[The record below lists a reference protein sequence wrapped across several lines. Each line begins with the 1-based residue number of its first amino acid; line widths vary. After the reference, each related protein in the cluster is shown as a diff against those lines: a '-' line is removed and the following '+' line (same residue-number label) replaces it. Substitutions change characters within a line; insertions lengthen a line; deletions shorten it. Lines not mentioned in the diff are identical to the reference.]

1 MTDTFYHMRA
11 TTTAVLV
18 LAIATATTTVTAAQ
32 HLPVEVQI
40 EIAVLERAGPP
51 RVFEDWVVFSYEQ
64 TRFARYVAAAFEHEG
79 YRELHVF
86 QVKKREERSDL
97 FVLPYPV
104 DPRWGTLRY
113 RLVVDGVWMSD
124 PNAVTELHDANG
136 IPIAGIA
143 LEPRSPRRLQSPVDH
158 GDGTFTF
165 LFPVDGTVYSTV
177 ETVDRRRLSI
187 RRFDQPRVT
196 LVGSFNG
203 WDPFRH
209 RLQPAEREGFYQI
222 RVPAGSGIQ
231 YYYFLVDGERV
242 LDPINQ
248 NRARD
253 LQTDTLVS
261 VANGSR

>member
-1 MTDTFYHMRA
+1 MTDILYHMRA

-18 LAIATATTTVTAAQ
+18 VAMATAITTVGVAQ
-32 HLPVEVQI
+32 RLPVDVQI

-51 RVFEDWVVFSYEQ
+51 RIFEDWVVFSYEQ
-64 TRFARYVAAAFEHEG
+64 ASFARYVAAAFAHEG

-86 QVKKREERSDL
+86 QVKKRTGQSDL

-104 DPRWGTLRY
+104 DPQWGTLRY

-124 PNAVTELHDANG
+124 PNAVTDLRDANG
-136 IPIAGIA
+136 IRISSIELKQQSA
-143 LEPRSPRRLQSPVDH
+143 RRLQSPVDH
-158 GDGTFTF
+158 GDGTLTF
-165 LFPVDGTVYSTV
+165 LFPMDGAVYSTV
-177 ETVDRRRLSI
+177 ETVDQRRLPI
-187 RRFDQPRVT
+187 RQFDQPRIT
-196 LVGSFNG
+196 LVGTFNG

-222 RVPAGSGIQ
+222 RVPAGSGAQ

-248 NRARD
+248 NRAHD
-253 LQTDTLVS
+253 FQTDTLVS
-261 VANGSR
+261 VANG